1 MGDHVLVEVANRLRE
16 CVRAEDTIG
25 RFGGDE
31 FTILLEDVRAGG
43 AADLADRVT
52 ASLGKPLHINGREL
66 SVTAS
71 IGLVVTDDVAAPDD
85 LLRSADLAMYL
96 AKENGRARWELF
108 DPKMGSGILERYRI
122 AAELRQAIEQ
132 GQLVTYFQPEI
143 SLTTGAV
150 VGFEALVRWEHPQRG
165 LLLPGTF
172 IPVAEEN
179 DLILG
184 VDRFVIESACRQ
196 LKVLQGVSPDSASLF
211 MSINISPAC
220 LNAPCAEELLCVV
233 SEIGLDPTK
242 VQLEITERTAVTEAP
257 TSLAAI
263 ERLRDAGV
271 HLVIDDFG
279 TGYSSLE
286 CLQRLPVDGLKIDRG
301 FVADLDRT
309 AAATAIVKSIVSLG
323 RELGLRLTAEGVET
337 AAQLER
343 LRSLGCDS
351 AQGFF
356 FARPLT
362 ADAATALLGQ
372 SAVA

>member
-1 MGDHVLVEVANRLRE
+1 
-16 CVRAEDTIG
+16 
-25 RFGGDE
+25 
-31 FTILLEDVRAGG
+31 
-43 AADLADRVT
+43 
-52 ASLGKPLHINGREL
+52 
-66 SVTAS
+66 
-71 IGLVVTDDVAAPDD
+71 
-85 LLRSADLAMYL
+85 
-96 AKENGRARWELF
+96 
-108 DPKMGSGILERYRI
+108 
-122 AAELRQAIEQ
+122 
-132 GQLVTYFQPEI
+132 
-143 SLTTGAV
+143 
-150 VGFEALVRWEHPQRG
+150 
-165 LLLPGTF
+165 
-172 IPVAEEN
+172 
-179 DLILG
+179 
-184 VDRFVIESACRQ
+184 
-196 LKVLQGVSPDSASLF
+196 